1 MMFLLFL
8 KLLLLN
14 TPKLGAREKEER
26 VQTGSTS
33 NRLDYIPSPTE
44 GLRAP
49 GPTTGTPGYNHK
61 NKNKKIKNKKEREE
75 YDAEDKGL
83 STYHITNKVLK

>member
-1 MMFLLFL
+1 MQG
-8 KLLLLN
+8 K
-14 TPKLGAREKEER
+14 KER

-33 NRLDYIPSPTE
+33 GRLDYIPSPTE

-61 NKNKKIKNKKEREE
+61 NKNLKMKREE
-75 YDAEDKGL
+75 DDAEDRGL
-83 STYHITNKVLK
+83 STYHITNEVLK